1 MKNLLLIL
9 VTFFMFA
16 ACNIREK
23 AADAATK
30 GVEQLIESKTGTEVD
45 LPNTDAMENNA
56 GFVTYQ
62 SERKTYLTGNE
73 KFQATALF
81 QKDKDGLAI
90 ALQLVGEDG
99 KSFLATIHHIPEN
112 FSLPLKAK
120 FGVSNQYDGA
130 NPVATIM
137 FMDINENGVQS
148 TEMPFDGEMKIT
160 QLTESQ
166 ITFEIDAKG
175 SDATDASSPSNWKKI
190 TGNGKLV
197 HPIIVSQGIDKN
209 NVLK

>member
-9 VTFFMFA
+9 FAILIFA
-16 ACNIREK
+16 ACNLREK

-30 GVEQLIESKTGTEVD
+30 GVEQLIESKTGTEVN

-56 GFVTYQ
+56 GFVSYQ

-73 KFQATALF
+73 KMQATALF

-99 KSFLATIHHIPEN
+99 RSFMATIHHIPED
-112 FSLPLKAK
+112 FALPLKAK
-120 FGVSNQYDGA
+120 FAVSNQYDGV
-130 NPVATIM
+130 NPVATVM
-137 FMDINENGVQS
+137 FMGINENGVQS
-148 TEMPFDGEMKIT
+148 SEMPFEGEMIISQLSET
-160 QLTESQ
+160 Q
-166 ITFEIDAKG
+166 IAFEIDAKG
-175 SDATDASSPSNWKKI
+175 SDATDANSPSNWKKI
-190 TGNGKLV
+190 TGKGKLV
-197 HPIIVSQGIDKN
+197 QPIIVSQGIDKI

>member
-1 MKNLLLIL
+1 MKNLLFILFSILI
-9 VTFFMFA
+9 FA

-45 LPNTDAMENNA
+45 LPNSDEMENNA
-56 GFVTYQ
+56 GFVNYQ

-73 KFQATALF
+73 KMQATALF

-99 KSFLATIHHIPEN
+99 RSFMATIHHIPED
-112 FSLPLKAK
+112 FALPLKAK
-120 FGVSNQYDGA
+120 FAVSNQYDGV
-130 NPVATIM
+130 NPVATVM
-137 FMDINENGVQS
+137 FMGINENGVQS
-148 TEMPFDGEMKIT
+148 SGMPFEGEMKIT
-160 QLTESQ
+160 QLSESQ

-175 SDATDASSPSNWKKI
+175 SDATDAGSPSNWKKI
-190 TGNGKLV
+190 TGKGKLV
-197 HPIIVSQGIDKN
+197 QPIIVSQGVDKN

>member
-1 MKNLLLIL
+1 MKNLLFILFAILI
-9 VTFFMFA
+9 FA

-30 GVEQLIESKTGTEVD
+30 GVEQLIESKTGTEVN
-45 LPNTDAMENNA
+45 LPNSDEMENNA
-56 GFVTYQ
+56 GFVSYQ

-73 KFQATALF
+73 KMQATALF

-99 KSFLATIHHIPEN
+99 RSFLATVHHIPED

-120 FGVSNQYDGA
+120 FAISNQYDGV
-130 NPVATIM
+130 NPVATVM
-137 FMDINENGVQS
+137 FMGINENGVQS
-148 TEMPFDGEMKIT
+148 SEMPFEGEMIISQLSET
-160 QLTESQ
+160 Q
-166 ITFEIDAKG
+166 IAFEIDAKG
-175 SDATDASSPSNWKKI
+175 SDATDANSPSNWKKI
-190 TGNGKLV
+190 TGKGKLV
-197 HPIIVSQGIDKN
+197 QPIIVSQGIDKI

>member
-9 VTFFMFA
+9 FAILIFA
-16 ACNIREK
+16 ACNLREK

-56 GFVTYQ
+56 GFVNYQ
-62 SERKTYLTGNE
+62 SERKIYLSGDE
-73 KFQATALF
+73 RMQATALF

-99 KSFLATIHHIPEN
+99 RSFMATIHHIPED
-112 FSLPLKAK
+112 FALPLKAK
-120 FGVSNQYDGA
+120 FAVSNQYDGV
-130 NPVATIM
+130 NPVATVM
-137 FMDINENGVQS
+137 FMGINENGVQS
-148 TEMPFDGEMKIT
+148 SEMPFEGEMIISQLSET
-160 QLTESQ
+160 Q
-166 ITFEIDAKG
+166 IAFEIDAKG
-175 SDATDASSPSNWKKI
+175 SDATDTNSPSNWKKI
-190 TGNGKLV
+190 TGKGKLV
-197 HPIIVSQGIDKN
+197 QPIIVSQGIDKI

>member
-9 VTFFMFA
+9 FAILIFA
-16 ACNIREK
+16 ACNLREK

-30 GVEQLIESKTGTEVD
+30 GVEQLIESKTGTEVN

-56 GFVTYQ
+56 GFVNYQ
-62 SERKTYLTGNE
+62 SERKIYLSGDE
-73 KFQATALF
+73 RMQATALF

-99 KSFLATIHHIPEN
+99 RSFMATIHHIPED
-112 FSLPLKAK
+112 FALPLKAK
-120 FGVSNQYDGA
+120 FAVSNQYDGV
-130 NPVATIM
+130 NPVATVM
-137 FMDINENGVQS
+137 FMGINENGVQS
-148 TEMPFDGEMKIT
+148 SEMPFEGEMIIS
-160 QLTESQ
+160 QLSETQ

-175 SDATDASSPSNWKKI
+175 SDATDANSPSNWKKI
-190 TGNGKLV
+190 TGKGKLV
-197 HPIIVSQGIDKN
+197 QPIIVSQGIDKI